1 MFIKNGLWWCVHIW
15 GWGGTCKV
23 GHKWFWNGIHKQL
36 CKGDT
41 AEDEGLRDHYLHL
54 QRERT
59 GQGHVQLIP
68 SVAVTETC
76 GSLVNRAY
84 RVLQAEV
91 LQNWKYHSPLR
102 CCSYWI
108 KLHNKLG
115 FFFLIIPWLL
125 NTIMPNSKSRMNMKP
140 VNLWKFFSHKE
151 MPRAVL
157 YPKQPNDIKTS
168 HQHSVQYQCFFNIL
182 SSSQ

>member
-1 MFIKNGLWWCVHIW
+1 MCMRIISIFVLLSWSICWAVASSFRSCQKESICRERTMLIKNGLWWCVHIW

-91 LQNWKYHSPLR
+91 LQNWKYHNPLR

-115 FFFLIIPWLL
+115 FFF
-125 NTIMPNSKSRMNMKP
+125 
-140 VNLWKFFSHKE
+140 FY
-151 MPRAVL
+151 
-157 YPKQPNDIKTS
+157 YPLTFKYNYAK
-168 HQHSVQYQCFFNIL
+168 L
-182 SSSQ
+182 KK